1 MSDINDLYE
10 KIKINIK
17 DFIEKIGQE
26 TDETKEAYRLLVDSI
41 QNGTELTP
49 EQKEQ
54 IGEQLKDVLKTL
66 GIVGITL
73 LPGGS
78 IFLILTK
85 IFKLNK
91 YVLPSSF
98 QDKK

>member
-10 KIKINIK
+10 KIKVNIK

-41 QNGTELTP
+41 QNGTELTL
-49 EQKEQ
+49 EQKKQ

-85 IFKLNK
+85 ILKLNK